1 MTSDPPDLSTRE
13 RTLDEVLAEY
23 LRAVDAGQQPNRGDL
38 AARYPE
44 LEAYLAEQDKMEQ
57 WMGPLRS
64 VSQAANLGDTFST
77 FHSAKALEESVTDSA
92 GPRPVTLSLDDYE
105 LLEPIARGG
114 MGVVYKAKDR
124 RLNRLVALKM
134 LLTESGLTPNEAQRF
149 RNEAEAV
156 ALLDHPNIVPIYA
169 VGEQGGQ
176 PYLSMKLLEG
186 GSLADQ
192 PSRFAASPREA
203 ARLLVPIARAVHYAH
218 QRGILHRDLK
228 PGNVLLDREGQPH
241 VTDFGLAKR
250 VGAAA
255 RDLTQSGAIV
265 GTPPYMAPEQTA
277 GRKAAVTT
285 AADVYGLGAIL
296 YALLT
301 GRPPFEGET
310 VLETL
315 EQVCTQ
321 TPEPPRKS
329 NPAVDRDLE
338 LICLKCL
345 EKEPPR
351 RYTSA
356 EALADELQR
365 YLDGKPLALTR
376 PVGTAERLWRW
387 CRRKPVPAAL
397 LTTIALLLASVAT
410 VYTVG
415 YFQLKAANRLEHASR
430 VRAEENLQV
439 ALAAVAYF
447 TRVSEDPRLRT
458 RGLEQLRGDM
468 WRSARD
474 FYAQL
479 ARHQVDDPRLEA
491 ERARAF
497 LQLGHIL
504 ALLGSPGEALDSHR
518 QAQEIFTRLSRE
530 HPGVPEYEDGYAQAL
545 LEQGTLHQLAKN
557 YSVAQDVLDEAL
569 PIRQRLA
576 EEHPDVPDYQQGLA
590 RTYHQLARLYQVT
603 DKTPQ
608 ARTTYETALRTFEQ
622 MTREHPEQPLLRE
635 LRARTHLSLGTAY
648 TNARHTSVTQQV
660 EHFAEANK
668 NYAAARDVLT
678 QLDREHP
685 GDPTYRSLLAEAH
698 HLLGSLRRRQGKP
711 DQALPDYKESLDIL
725 ERLVHDHP
733 DVPEYQFLLGSVLH
747 ARGLAYL
754 RLGRLD
760 QARAEYDKAAEVK
773 VRLAREY
780 EATPRSG
787 DPVTLPYFY
796 QEEVGRLSFDRAC
809 LDALSLAAVQKDAK
823 LQPAERE
830 KRIEQYAQDAVEQL
844 RKSWAAWLRDT
855 HDLDPI
861 KLLQEDP
868 ELHSL
873 RKREDFAKMMDSFKE
888 ELRRRKKVDTP

>member
-1 MTSDPPDLSTRE
+1 MTSDSPDLSTRE

-23 LRAVDAGQQPNRGDL
+23 LQAVDAGQRPDRSDL

-44 LEAYLAEQDKMEQ
+44 LEVYLAEQDRMEQ
-57 WMGPLRS
+57 WMRPLRS
-64 VSQAANLGDTFST
+64 VSESARLELSALG
-77 FHSAKALEESVTDSA
+77 EETSGDQ
-92 GPRPVTLSLDDYE
+92 GPDATVLSLDAYE

-124 RLNRLVALKM
+124 RLNRFVALKM
-134 LLTESGLTPNEAQRF
+134 LLFDSGLAPSEAQRF

-156 ALLDHPNIVPIYA
+156 ALLDHPHIVPIYA

-176 PYLSMKLLEG
+176 PYLSMKLLDG

-192 PSRFAASPREA
+192 LSRFAAAPREA

-228 PGNVLLDREGQPH
+228 PGNVLLDHEGQPH

-285 AADVYGLGAIL
+285 SADVYGLGAIL

-321 TPEPPRKS
+321 APKPPRKS

-345 EKEPPR
+345 EKEPHR
-351 RYTSA
+351 RYPSA
-356 EALADELQR
+356 DALADEIQR

-387 CRRKPVPAAL
+387 CRRNPVPAAS
-397 LTTIALLLASVAT
+397 LTTIALLLASVAA

-430 VRAEENLQV
+430 VRAEENLKV

-447 TRVSEDPRLRT
+447 TRLSEDPRLRM
-458 RGLEQLRGDM
+458 RGLERLRGEM
-468 WRSARD
+468 WQNARD

-479 ARHQVDDPRLEA
+479 AQQQADDPRLEA

-497 LQLGHIL
+497 LQLGRIL
-504 ALLGSPGEALDSHR
+504 NLLGSPREALDSYR
-518 QAQEIFTRLSRE
+518 QAQGIFTRLSRE
-530 HPGVPEYEDGYAQAL
+530 YSGVPEYEDGYAQAL

-557 YSVAQDVLDEAL
+557 YPAAQDALDEAL

-576 EEHPDVPDYQQGLA
+576 EEHADVPDYQQGLA

-603 DKTPQ
+603 DKTAQ

-622 MTREHPEQPLLRE
+622 MTQGHPEQPLLRE

-648 TNARHTSVTQQV
+648 ANARHTSITQRV
-660 EHFAEANK
+660 EHFTEADK
-668 NYAAARDVLT
+668 NYSAARNLLT
-678 QLDREHP
+678 ELDREHP
-685 GDPTYRSLLAEAH
+685 GDPTYRSLLAEAY
-698 HLLGSLRRRQGKP
+698 HLLGSLRRRQGKS

-725 ERLVHDHP
+725 EKLVRDHA
-733 DVPEYQFLLGSVLH
+733 DVPQYQFLLGTVRH
-747 ARGLAYL
+747 ARGFAYL
-754 RLGRLD
+754 LLGRLD
-760 QARAEYDKAAEVK
+760 QARADYDKAAEVTEP
-773 VRLAREY
+773 LAREY
-780 EATPRSG
+780 EDTRRPEELG
-787 DPVTLPYFY
+787 TIPYFY
-796 QEEVGRLSFDRAC
+796 QEELGRLSFDRAC
-809 LDALSLAAVQKDAK
+809 LDGLSVAAIQKDAR

-830 KRIEQYAQDAVEQL
+830 KRIEQNGQHAVEQL
-844 RKSWAAWLRDT
+844 RTSWAAWLRGLNDPMKVLED
-855 HDLDPI
+855 HDLDP
-861 KLLQEDP
+861 
-868 ELHSL
+868 L
-873 RKREDFAKMMDSFKE
+873 RKREDFAKMMERFKE
-888 ELRRRKKVDTP
+888 ELRARRPAGTG